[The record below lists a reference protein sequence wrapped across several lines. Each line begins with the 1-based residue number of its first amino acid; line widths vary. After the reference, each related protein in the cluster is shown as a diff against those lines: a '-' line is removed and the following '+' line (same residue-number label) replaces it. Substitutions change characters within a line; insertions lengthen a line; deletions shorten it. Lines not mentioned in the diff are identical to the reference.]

1 MTFDDVIIFI
11 MFTKAFKVIQSAF
24 CIPAETAFI
33 PSLASKAPKHR
44 AHLVDEKIYT
54 FYFARVS
61 FSRISR

>member
-1 MTFDDVIIFI
+1 